1 MKKKIEHKII
11 FLKLIS
17 EKILLI
23 FFGKINFSK
32 KIKQN
37 KFSPFHR
44 SSYLAHR
51 FKFVYLSSLIA
62 HRLVYLFIF
71 IAGCQ
76 ISTQAQN
83 DLKIGD
89 WQLQQTYHTGKLV
102 AQNDTH
108 VFWST
113 GYSIAKMNK
122 SDLTFERIDKLSG
135 LSGVDITFLRYNKSL
150 KSLLVSYTDN
160 TLDIVGE
167 NATVTL
173 TDVKNNTTIAG
184 DKNVYDV
191 VFSGNMAYI
200 AYGFG
205 VVALDMLHGE
215 FRFTLFTYQAV
226 TGITLSGGNLYI
238 ATPSGIYFASENST
252 ANLAD
257 FKNWQGLIVN
267 GKIFSD
273 NTRLITTFN
282 NQLYFNTGDSI
293 GTLQNGTVKNLYKP
307 VGFSVKSIT
316 AEGKD
321 LTVVFSGNLSSKILL
336 YDKNGAYKDASDR
349 CAGDANY
356 AVEDAQGRLFVGD
369 NYLYFRFKTDPNASA
384 CQYGEI
390 NSPQGSTATDFAVN
404 DSIVWVASGGLVR
417 GQGDGFS
424 SFSNATWRN
433 YNQFTDAK
441 LQNSPFAI
449 DDYVVKVNP
458 LNQKV
463 YIGSA
468 NAGLIEVVNNEIF
481 RKYNNTNSP
490 ITNSPDDPGRQRVAG
505 LAVDKNNNLWVVNSL
520 AANPLLVLK
529 PDGKW
534 VTLSSNIPHN
544 IFQIS
549 IDSFGYKWCI
559 IGGAASSLL
568 VYDEGKNVDD
578 ISDDRYAIIDNS
590 NLPKDLQG
598 ASINC
603 TSTDKDGRVWIGT
616 TNGVCVADCSEPFK
630 NNCAGQF
637 SLIRSSLDGIGEYLL
652 REKNVNAIGIDGANR
667 KWFGTSTGIFVT
679 SADGMTEIMK
689 FTIDNSPLLS
699 NNVTAISFRN
709 STGEVFIGTDKG
721 LMIYRGEATAGLERN
736 SIDAYA
742 YPNPVRA
749 DYTGKIAVNGLARD
763 ADVKITDAQG
773 NLVFETKA
781 LGGQAVWDGKD
792 FSGRRVSTG
801 VYLALA
807 TNSRNSDTP
816 DTVVVKILIV
826 K

>member
-11 FLKLIS
+11 FLKFFL
-17 EKILLI
+17 EK
-23 FFGKINFSK
+23 FFLFFSK
-32 KIKQN
+32 KIIFSEKN
-37 KFSPFHR
+37 KNLNFP
-44 SSYLAHR
+44 A
-51 FKFVYLSSLIA
+51 A
-62 HRLVYLFIF
+62 HRLSLLFIF
-71 IAGCQ
+71 IASFQ
-76 ISTQAQN
+76 IIVYAQS

-89 WQLQQTYHTGKLV
+89 WQLQQTYHSGKLV

-108 VFWST
+108 AFWST

-135 LSGVDITFLRYNKSL
+135 LSGVDISFLRYNKSL
-150 KSLLVSYTDN
+150 KSLLVSYSDN
-160 TLDIVGE
+160 IIDIVSD
-167 NATVTL
+167 NSTVTL

-191 VFSGNMAYI
+191 AFSGNTAYI

-205 VVALDMLHGE
+205 VVALDMLREE

-257 FKNWQGLIVN
+257 FKNWQRLNLN

-273 NTRLITTFN
+273 NTRLLTTFN

-293 GTLQNGTVKNLYKP
+293 STLQYGTVKSLYKP

-316 AEGKD
+316 AEGKN
-321 LTVVFSGNLSSKILL
+321 LVAVFSSDNSSKILL
-336 YDKNGAYKDASDR
+336 YDKNGVYKDVSDR
-349 CAGDANY
+349 CAGNTNY

-369 NYLYFRFKTDPNASA
+369 NYLYFRFKTDQNASA
-384 CQYGEI
+384 CQYTEF
-390 NSPQGSTATDFAVN
+390 NSPQGATATDFAVN

-417 GQGDGFS
+417 DQGDGFS
-424 SFSNATWRN
+424 SFSNGKWRN
-433 YNQFTDAK
+433 YNQFTDPK

-449 DDYVVKVNP
+449 DDYVVKINP
-458 LNQKV
+458 LNNKV
-463 YIGSA
+463 YVGSSR
-468 NAGLIEVVNNEIF
+468 AGLIEVVNNEISQ
-481 RKYNNTNSP
+481 KYNNTNSP
-490 ITNSPDDPGRQRVAG
+490 ITNSADDPGRQRVAG

-520 AANPLLVLK
+520 SANPLLVLK

-534 VTLSSNIPHN
+534 VTLSTNVPHN

-568 VYDEGKNVDD
+568 VYDDRNTIDD

-590 NLPKDLQG
+590 SLPKDLQG
-598 ASINC
+598 SSINC
-603 TSTDKDGRVWIGT
+603 TSTDKDRRVWIGT

-630 NNCAGQF
+630 GNCTGKI
-637 SLIRSSLDGIGEYLL
+637 SLIVSSLGGVRENLL
-652 REKNVNAIGIDGANR
+652 REKNVNTIGIDGANR
-667 KWFGTSTGIFVT
+667 KWFGTSNGIFVT

-689 FTIDNSPLLS
+689 FTTGNSPLLS
-699 NNVTAISFRN
+699 NNVTAINFRN
-709 STGEVFIGTDKG
+709 STGEVFIATDKG
-721 LMIYRGEATAGLERN
+721 LMIYRGEATAGSDRN

-742 YPNPVRA
+742 YPNPVRP
-749 DYTGKIAVNGLARD
+749 DYTGIIAINGLARN

-773 NLVFETKA
+773 NLIFETKA

-807 TNSRNSDTP
+807 TNTRNSDSP
-816 DTVVVKILIV
+816 DTVVVKILVV